1 MLLRSSIFLAA
12 TASSAYALRDASP
25 FLLLSTEYL
34 DQTSLRS
41 EQLST
46 STHIEGGLEPT
57 LSLCGSSVYVFVEQ
71 PGVHGADLQSDTMPK
86 LSRRVAKDQY
96 RSVVQIP
103 EVVGQVD
110 AERVAAAVSR
120 QCGAQRL
127 SLEEFTSS
135 TSKPTPAVIGP
146 LVQTAPRGAHRLRA
160 ESLKQLDSDLDAH
173 LHSILS
179 NHTAHTIIFI
189 GVPASGE
196 SSNLDYESE
205 NTPPGHNSMHTDL
218 KRDVD
223 HGFKRAE
230 QSNSTNPQEKLAL
243 FEKYQ
248 FLSPGIFMGLVTVLL
263 LLSILYVGVS
273 AIAGLE
279 VSYMSFS
286 KEMGPN
292 AQKKQQ

>member
-1 MLLRSSIFLAA
+1 MSSHLKGEAD
-12 TASSAYALRDASP
+12 S
-25 FLLLSTEYL
+25 
-34 DQTSLRS
+34 
-41 EQLST
+41 
-46 STHIEGGLEPT
+46 GGNIYYDDGT
-57 LSLCGSSVYVFVEQ
+57 DIANTV
-71 PGVHGADLQSDTMPK
+71 
-86 LSRRVAKDQY
+86 
-96 RSVVQIP
+96 
-103 EVVGQVD
+103 
-110 AERVAAAVSR
+110 
-120 QCGAQRL
+120 
-127 SLEEFTSS
+127 TSS

-196 SSNLDYESE
+196 SSNVDYESE
-205 NTPPGHNSMHTDL
+205 NTPPGHSSMHTDL

-248 FLSPGIFMGLVTVLL
+248 FLSPGEFLKCCRYGCL
-263 LLSILYVGVS
+263 
-273 AIAGLE
+273 
-279 VSYMSFS
+279 F
-286 KEMGPN
+286 
-292 AQKKQQ
+292 QH

>member
-1 MLLRSSIFLAA
+1 MSSHPKGEADSGRNL
-12 TASSAYALRDASP
+12 YD
-25 FLLLSTEYL
+25 
-34 DQTSLRS
+34 
-41 EQLST
+41 
-46 STHIEGGLEPT
+46 
-57 LSLCGSSVYVFVEQ
+57 
-71 PGVHGADLQSDTMPK
+71 HGTDIANT
-86 LSRRVAKDQY
+86 V
-96 RSVVQIP
+96 
-103 EVVGQVD
+103 
-110 AERVAAAVSR
+110 
-120 QCGAQRL
+120 
-127 SLEEFTSS
+127 TSS

-248 FLSPGIFMGLVTVLL
+248 FLSPGEFLKCCRYGCSNTNIQTSGIFMGLVTVLL